1 MKNFKKP
8 IIISGMPRTGTTP
21 LGRIIS
27 SLDDLSM
34 IYEPFNAKQG
44 VTSIEFN
51 YPYPGNNISENR
63 FNKIFND
70 LIHLK
75 SKFKTGILSTDPILK
90 KIFKYFIGNESSIS
104 FHRVRLFKND
114 NRLLIKDPFLIF
126 SSAELS
132 KNYKIIF
139 CERPLKPLASSFKRM
154 NWNFTEYDKL
164 SKFFSESELKAR
176 MLKPSEKISSEV
188 VGAIQFYELV
198 DLYKS
203 KIDANKNIYYFSQDK
218 LVEDSIVEVKS
229 LFEWLELEFS
239 ETVKKTIAELK
250 NDKNSN
256 KNFPR
261 KNIQHDMRYNKKF
274 SNKYFTEVL
283 TLHEIEL
290 IENFCSGGEI

>member
-44 VTSIEFN
+44 VTSIEIN

-104 FHRVRLFKND
+104 FHKVRLFKND
-114 NRLLIKDPFLIF
+114 NRLLIKDPFLI
-126 SSAELS
+126 SSLTS
-132 KNYKIIF
+132 SRLNGIKY
-139 CERPLKPLASSFKRM
+139 ASRISLPVSGIL
-154 NWNFTEYDKL
+154 NFL
-164 SKFFSESELKAR
+164 
-176 MLKPSEKISSEV
+176 ML
-188 VGAIQFYELV
+188 L
-198 DLYKS
+198 
-203 KIDANKNIYYFSQDK
+203 
-218 LVEDSIVEVKS
+218 
-229 LFEWLELEFS
+229 
-239 ETVKKTIAELK
+239 
-250 NDKNSN
+250 
-256 KNFPR
+256 
-261 KNIQHDMRYNKKF
+261 
-274 SNKYFTEVL
+274 L
-283 TLHEIEL
+283 TPH
-290 IENFCSGGEI
+290 